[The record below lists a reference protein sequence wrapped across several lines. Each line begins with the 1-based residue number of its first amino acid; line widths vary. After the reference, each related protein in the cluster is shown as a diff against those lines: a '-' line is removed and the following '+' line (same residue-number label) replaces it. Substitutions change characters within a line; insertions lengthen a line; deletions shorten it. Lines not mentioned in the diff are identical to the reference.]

1 MAGYMILTG
10 IHLWV
15 CSFGFS
21 MDSTG
26 RLMILIEK
34 FKNWRRGYFIWWF
47 VQLLLFKNNHHH
59 HALPAF
65 NSSQLSAAMG
75 WNTNGTCY
83 SVSRGTCCSLSLPCY
98 RPRLVEQATLG
109 AVLKKFSAP
118 QPTPALRALWLAP
131 DFLRVKK
138 SFSVSLKASL
148 RDLPRPWFLDLPQH
162 PTCATKFCGFWK
174 TASLEKIFLSVFAF
188 WICHFIIRYFV
199 CYRNHMPVNES

>member
-1 MAGYMILTG
+1 
-10 IHLWV
+10 
-15 CSFGFS
+15 
-21 MDSTG
+21 
-26 RLMILIEK
+26 MILIEK

-65 NSSQLSAAMG
+65 HSSQLSAAVG
-75 WNTNGTCY
+75 WNTDGTCY
-83 SVSRGTCCSLSLPCY
+83 SVSRGTSCSLSLPCY
-98 RPRLVEQATLG
+98 RPRLVERATLG